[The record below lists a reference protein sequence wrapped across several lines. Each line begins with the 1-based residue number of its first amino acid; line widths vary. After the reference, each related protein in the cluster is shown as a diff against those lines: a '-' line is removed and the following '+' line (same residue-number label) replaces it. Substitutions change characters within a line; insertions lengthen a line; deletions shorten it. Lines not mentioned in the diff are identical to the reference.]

1 MKNLSFQFTAR
12 FKNELEK
19 CEVEEGELVIAAC
32 SGGVDSMCLVNA
44 LLKGGAKFEV
54 AHVNFKL
61 RGEDSEAD
69 SKLVQE
75 WCDANGVVCHVRH
88 LPADEEAKR
97 KGDGIQDAARRLRY
111 AWFEELRVERMAT
124 CIAVAHHLKDQTET
138 LLIQLIRGVDPSS
151 LGGMSLRNGYIVR
164 PFLSWSQE
172 EIEEWVSLDG
182 VPFREDLSNQSP
194 KYLRN
199 RIRNEVLPLLESIRP
214 GSTNHLAEWTTRL
227 RSQALAVESSMSD
240 ASRDIIKYSD
250 SGFELDSDVI
260 CRIELISLGNS
271 DWGDQVFDR
280 LLAERKWPLGA
291 REQALLLKRATIGA
305 EVVYKD
311 DSLIREREHIILRKI
326 ETVVEDSDKDSSCKI
341 EVEHGNFH
349 DLYWSCEVE
358 NLDSTPPLD
367 ASILWLDFYTVE
379 HPLLWRLWE
388 NGDKIEPNGM
398 EGTVN
403 ISDLLTQ
410 WKVPH
415 LARSQAR
422 VLQDAR
428 GNILWVF
435 ATGNGGKGEVWSRIS
450 RKTTLTKGA
459 KRLIFQVKA

>member
-12 FKNELEK
+12 FKNDLDK
-19 CEVEEGELVIAAC
+19 CEVEEGDLVIAAC

-69 SKLVQE
+69 SKLVHE

-111 AWFEELRVERMAT
+111 GWFEELRVERRAS

-138 LLIQLIRGVDPSS
+138 LLIQLLRGVDPSS

-172 EIEEWVSLDG
+172 EIEEWVSIDG
-182 VPFREDLSNQSP
+182 VPFREDLSNKSP

-227 RSQALAVESSMSD
+227 RSQALAVESSMSN
-240 ASRDIIKYSD
+240 ASRDIIKFSN
-250 SGFELDSDVI
+250 SGYELDSNEI

-280 LLAERKWPLGA
+280 LLAERKWPLGS

-305 EVVYKD
+305 EIVYKD

-326 ETVVEDSDKDSSCKI
+326 ETITEDSDKDSSCKI
-341 EVEHGNFH
+341 DVEKGCFYN
-349 DLYWSCEVE
+349 LSWYCEVE
-358 NLDSTPPLD
+358 DLDSSPPLD
-367 ASILWLDFYTVE
+367 SSILWLDFYTIE
-379 HPLLWRLWE
+379 HPLLWRTWE
-388 NGDKIEPNGM
+388 NGDKLEPNGM

-403 ISDLLTQ
+403 VSDLLTQ

-415 LARSQAR
+415 LARSKAR

-428 GNILWVF
+428 GNILWVL
-435 ATGNGGKGEVWSRIS
+435 AIGEEGRGEVWSRIS

-459 KRLIFQVKA
+459 KRLVFQVKV